1 MFGKVVSKSVAIFAT
16 QPAAQENYRIGASET
31 IVGRAEIL
39 DQTIAFPDV
48 SGVPSPNWHSSYFEQ
63 PPSEARGRIPINVY
77 GPAKHRPQTL
87 GQYDCN
93 ARSLSGIRNHNLD
106 LIVRAALRSAKSEAG
121 TPALPHLFASERPQ
135 GPFSQP
141 RHGFSLLI
149 A

>member
-1 MFGKVVSKSVAIFAT
+1 MRARSARRLSVLPART
-16 QPAAQENYRIGASET
+16 QLSSVERS
-31 IVGRAEIL
+31 
-39 DQTIAFPDV
+39 
-48 SGVPSPNWHSSYFEQ
+48 SGVKVRVVGYLLMPHHDIERVSLQLS
-63 PPSEARGRIPINVY
+63 
-77 GPAKHRPQTL
+77 T
-87 GQYDCN
+87 
-93 ARSLSGIRNHNLD
+93 RSLSGIRNHNLD